1 MIGNNNS
8 NRSLIPLAM
17 DLVSEFIVAIQPM
30 VIKTSTF
37 QNESVFQHFQLHT
50 DRTSV
55 RRASNMINLERI
67 RQDQGAGSR
76 GVGPPRSQSERSP
89 PADAMKESHIV
100 AQMTQSRFRCGGNCL
115 DWVGRLYL
123 DVS

>member
-1 MIGNNNS
+1 
-8 NRSLIPLAM
+8 M

-55 RRASNMINLERI
+55 RRANLERI

-100 AQMTQSRFRCGGNCL
+100 AQMSSNTKHPDPEQIPLWRELS
-115 DWVGRLYL
+115 
-123 DVS
+123 

>member
-1 MIGNNNS
+1 
-8 NRSLIPLAM
+8 M
-17 DLVSEFIVAIQPM
+17 DVVSEFIVAIQPM
-30 VIKTSTF
+30 VLKTSTF

-76 GVGPPRSQSERSP
+76 GVDPPRSQTERSP
-89 PADAMKESHIV
+89 PADAMKESHIL
-100 AQMTQSRFRCGGNCL
+100 AQMSSNTKHPDPEQIPLWRELS
-115 DWVGRLYL
+115 
-123 DVS
+123 